1 MKGKEAEGPRG
12 QLALMVVSALRAG
25 QCGVHKGGKKR
36 DFKKNF
42 SQLGSGFPFHPRL

>member
-25 QCGVHKGGKKR
+25 QCGVHKGEKKETL
-36 DFKKNF
+36 KKI
-42 SQLGSGFPFHPRL
+42 SHS